1 MSELSLNT
9 LKPAPGSRPKKKRL
23 GRGIGSTLGKT
34 CGKGHKGLKARSG
47 GTVKAGFQGGQTPL
61 YRSIPK
67 SGFNSRKQLQKQQV
81 RVGLLGQVEGGII
94 TIDTLKAAGIINQN
108 IKYAKIF
115 ASGEL
120 NTAVTVKGIPVSKGA
135 RDIIIKAG
143 GNIEE

>member
-1 MSELSLNT
+1 MTELSLNT
-9 LKPAPGSRPKKKRL
+9 LKPAPGSRPKRKRV

-61 YRSIPK
+61 YRSVPK
-67 SGFNSRKQLQKQQV
+67 SGFNSRKKEQTQQV
-81 RVGLLGQVEGGII
+81 RVGALGAVENGII

-115 ASGEL
+115 AAGEL
-120 NTAVTVKGIPVSKGA
+120 TIAVTVKGIPVSKGA
-135 RDIIIKAG
+135 REIITKAG
-143 GNIEE
+143 GHIEA

>member
-120 NTAVTVKGIPVSKGA
+120 NTVVTVKGIPVSKGA